1 MNCKLVGNFVQHLEV
16 ILSPGEDF
24 YTEKGAL
31 IYLESGIEKELSF
44 NGTGLGR
51 LIGAK
56 LSGESLFIIR
66 LYNVSNQPRKLVI
79 GSHYGLHPVK
89 ISGETMICHRGVY
102 VASNNRVDVS
112 TKISITGLVGG
123 MGLLL
128 QKISGNST
136 VFLDTKG
143 SPISIS
149 LRPGETIEVDE
160 DHIIALHSISENQMT
175 SNWSL
180 GNLLGG
186 EGLSLLKITGP
197 GQVYLSPGT
206 FYQPVNQ

>member
-1 MNCKLVGNFVQHLEV
+1 MNCKLIGQFVQHLEV
-16 ILSPGEDF
+16 TLLPGEDF
-24 YTEKGAL
+24 YAEKGAL
-31 IYLESGIEKELSF
+31 IYLESGIDKELSF
-44 NGTGLGR
+44 NGSGLGR

-66 LYNVSNQPRKLVI
+66 LRNISNTNRKVVI
-79 GSHYGLHPVK
+79 GSQYGLHPVK
-89 ISGETMICHRGVY
+89 LNGETMICHRGVY
-102 VASNNRVDVS
+102 VASNNRVDVT
-112 TKISITGLVGG
+112 TKLSIQGLVGG

-143 SPISIS
+143 TPISIS
-149 LRPGETIEVDE
+149 LQQGEIIEVDE
-160 DHIIALHSISENQMT
+160 DHIIALHNIPEGRLS

-186 EGLSLLKITGP
+186 EGLSMLKITGP

-206 FYQPVNQ
+206 FYQPAN

>member
-1 MNCKLVGNFVQHLEV
+1 MNCKLIGQFVQHLEV
-16 ILSPGEDF
+16 TLLPGEDF
-24 YTEKGAL
+24 YAEKGSI

-44 NGTGLGR
+44 NGSGLGR

-66 LYNVSNQPRKLVI
+66 LYNVSQISRKVII
-79 GSHYGLHPVK
+79 GSQYGLLPVK
-89 ISGETMICHRGVY
+89 ILGETMICHRGVY
-102 VASNNRVDVS
+102 VASNNRVNIT

-143 SPISIS
+143 SPISIT
-149 LRPGETIEVDE
+149 LQQGETIEVDE
-160 DHIIALHSISENQMT
+160 DHIIAIHSIPEDRLS

-186 EGLSLLKITGP
+186 EGLSMLKITGP

-206 FYQPVNQ
+206 FYQPVN

>member
-24 YTEKGAL
+24 YAEKGAL

-89 ISGETMICHRGVY
+89 ISER
-102 VASNNRVDVS
+102 
-112 TKISITGLVGG
+112 
-123 MGLLL
+123 
-128 QKISGNST
+128 Q
-136 VFLDTKG
+136 
-143 SPISIS
+143 
-149 LRPGETIEVDE
+149 
-160 DHIIALHSISENQMT
+160 
-175 SNWSL
+175 
-180 GNLLGG
+180 
-186 EGLSLLKITGP
+186 
-197 GQVYLSPGT
+197 
-206 FYQPVNQ
+206 

>member
-1 MNCKLVGNFVQHLEV
+1 MNCKLVGQFVQHLEV
-16 ILSPGEDF
+16 TLLPGEDF
-24 YTEKGAL
+24 YAEKGSI

-44 NGTGLGR
+44 NGSGLGR

-66 LYNVSNQPRKLVI
+66 LYNVSQISRKVII
-79 GSHYGLHPVK
+79 GSQYGLHPVK
-89 ISGETMICHRGVY
+89 LSGETMICHRGVY
-102 VASNNRVDVS
+102 VASNNRVNIT
-112 TKISITGLVGG
+112 TKLSITGLVGG

-143 SPISIS
+143 SPINIT
-149 LRPGETIEVDE
+149 LQQGETIEVDE
-160 DHIIALHSISENQMT
+160 DHIIAIHSIPEDRLS

-186 EGLSLLKITGP
+186 EGLSMLKITGP

-206 FYQPVNQ
+206 FYHPAN